1 MSDRQAYTDLIEHVE
16 NWLFGVPNPEAL
28 MSILEYRFTPEEA
41 GFLSKLP
48 HMPHSLDQLSQKL
61 GIPSDKLSEKMQP
74 MIKKGMIYE
83 VEGKSAVR
91 YSFPDHLF
99 FLMRMP
105 GWLGQDDELNRKLF
119 PKVNR
124 YYINDFGADFIGYP
138 TKGLR
143 AIPIAQTVK
152 DPRVVTPYEDVLG
165 FVDQQDFHS
174 VSACPC
180 RHRHRMDP
188 DVPDC
193 EHEIRNCLHFGK
205 LGRYIVKHGMGEEI
219 RKEETFEIIDKA
231 ADAGLVHGLSNSL
244 ANPDTICNCCSCCCL
259 FLEPV
264 KMPAPMPRG
273 HQPSNYKVEQ
283 NRETCVACG
292 KCVKLCPMKALEFRD
307 KPDAPK
313 PEDGKKLK
321 PKDLKEIVY
330 DPDRCIGC
338 GVCAHKCPTQSLSL
352 KRMDEEQDYPQSMGD
367 AGRRMMTERG
377 RDFSKVY

>member
-1 MSDRQAYTDLIEHVE
+1 MSDKQPYTDLMEHLK
-16 NWLFGVPNPEAL
+16 NWLFGVPNPDEM
-28 MSILEYRFTPEEA
+28 MSILEFRFTPEEA
-41 GFLSKLP
+41 GFLAKLP
-48 HMPHSLDQLSQKL
+48 HMPHSLDQLSAKL
-61 GIPSDKLSEKMQP
+61 GIPRDELSEKMDP
-74 MIKKGMIYE
+74 MIKKGLIYE
-83 VEGKSAVR
+83 VEGRSAVR

-105 GWLGQDDELNRKLF
+105 GWKGEDNEHNRKLL
-119 PKVNR
+119 PMVNK
-124 YYINDFGADFIGYP
+124 YYINDFGADFMGYP

-152 DPRVVTPYEDVLG
+152 DPRVVTPYEDVLA
-165 FVDQQDFHS
+165 FVDQQDYHS
-174 VSACPC
+174 VSICPC
-180 RHRHRMDP
+180 RHRHRIDP
-188 DVPDC
+188 NMPDC

-219 RKEETFEIIDKA
+219 RKEETLEILEKA

-244 ANPDTICNCCSCCCL
+244 TNPDTICNCCSCCCL

-264 KMPAPMPRG
+264 NMPAPTPRG

-292 KCVKLCPMKALEFRD
+292 KCVKLCPMGALELRD
-307 KPDAPK
+307 KPDAPE
-313 PEDGKKLK
+313 PVEGKKLK
-321 PKDLKEIVY
+321 PKDLREVVY

-352 KRMDEEQDYPQSMGD
+352 KRMEVEQDYPQSMGD

-377 RDFSKVY
+377 QDFSKVY